1 MATRP
6 HVHKRNSAGEAAC
19 GRGGPQPRLTAYTD
33 EVTCTYCAQR
43 VKGIPGAS
51 YRPVP
56 RWYDDWA
63 LTGRDRDGN
72 LILIHKP
79 TGGLYR
85 VIPEEDL

>member
-1 MATRP
+1 MTIKP

-33 EVTCTYCAQR
+33 EVTCTYCAQG
-43 VKGIPGAS
+43 VKGLPP
-51 YRPVP
+51 RPQAAVRAWHAGWTP
-56 RWYDDWA
+56 A
-63 LTGRDRDGN
+63 GRDRDGN